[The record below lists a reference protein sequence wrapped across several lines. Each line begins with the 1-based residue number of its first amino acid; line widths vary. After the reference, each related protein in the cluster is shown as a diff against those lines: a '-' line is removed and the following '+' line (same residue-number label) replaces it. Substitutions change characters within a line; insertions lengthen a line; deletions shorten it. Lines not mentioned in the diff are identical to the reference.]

1 MHPYIISVGSSKK
14 SIVASVVAD
23 VAIAAVKFVG
33 GALTGSAVMVAEG
46 IHSLLDGGSA
56 SLVLLGEHL
65 SARPATRRHPFGHGK
80 EVYFWTT
87 VVAMLAFVVGGGF
100 AVLEG
105 VLALRERE
113 HRHLWINIV
122 VLAAAFVFNA
132 GSLWIAVR
140 ELKRYQRRK
149 GYRGN
154 LLRVIQQS
162 HNPPIFVAVIA
173 DSAALVGL
181 LIAFAGVSLSAL
193 TRSPVA
199 DAVASI
205 ADGAVMMLTGVLLG
219 AEARGLVIGEGARS
233 VLLRDAR
240 RIVAADEHVAAVDD
254 VRSLQ
259 LGPDDV
265 LLVLHARFA
274 PGVRAAELPR
284 VANALEARLRA
295 QHPSIKHLVFDFGQA
310 SG

>member
-1 MHPYIISVGSSKK
+1 MHAYIISVGSSKK

-23 VAIAAVKFVG
+23 LLIALVKFIG

-56 SLVLLGEHL
+56 SLVLLGEQL

-87 VVAMLAFVVGGGF
+87 VVAMLAFIIGGGF

-113 HRHLWINIV
+113 HRRMWINFV
-122 VLAAAFVFNA
+122 VLGAAFVFNA
-132 GSLWIAVR
+132 VSLWIAVR
-140 ELKRYQRRK
+140 ELKRYQKRK
-149 GYRGN
+149 GYRGGI
-154 LLRVIQQS
+154 LRVIQQS

-181 LIAFAGVSLSAL
+181 IIAFAGVTVSAL
-193 TRSPVA
+193 TGSPIA
-199 DAVASI
+199 DAVASM

-219 AEARGLVIGEGARS
+219 AEARGLVIGEGART

-240 RIVAADEHVAAVDD
+240 RIIDADEHVAAVDD

-265 LLVLHARFA
+265 LLVLSARFA
-274 PGVRAAELPR
+274 RDLRAVDLPA
-284 VANALEARLRA
+284 VAQALEARLRA
-295 QHPSIKHLVFDFGQA
+295 QHPSIKHVVFDFGE
-310 SG
+310 S